1 MRRGGSVSG
10 AVSLVMIFCV
20 LCLAVFATLT
30 YVTADR
36 ERQLAE
42 LTAQRAAEYYAADA
56 EATRIVAALSRGETP
71 DTDAEIA
78 ETLDLWNDA
87 SRLVAFRVPAG
98 GEQELSVS
106 LRLYPSGTY
115 EILDWS
121 TGYAGDW
128 EANDT
133 IDIWDG
139 GLFAD

>member
-42 LTAQRAAEYYAADA
+42 LTAQSAAEYYAADA
-56 EATRIVAALSRGETP
+56 EAARIVAAFEPGETP
-71 DTDAEIA
+71 ATVAEIT
-78 ETLDLWNDA
+78 ETLDFWNDA
-87 SRLVAFRVPAG
+87 SRLVEFRIPAG
-98 GEQELSVS
+98 GEQELSVRV
-106 LRLYPSGTY
+106 RLYPGGAY

-121 TGYAGDW
+121 SAYAGAW
-128 EANDT
+128 ETNDT

-139 GLFAD
+139 EF

>member
-36 ERQLAE
+36 EQKLSELGAE
-42 LTAQRAAEYYAADA
+42 SAAAYYAADA
-56 EATRIVAALSRGETP
+56 EATRCLAALRRGETP
-71 DTDAEIA
+71 EGI
-78 ETLDLWNDA
+78 TLTESHDSA
-87 SRLVAFRVPAG
+87 GAVEEFSVPVN
-98 GEQELSVS
+98 ENQELRVKVRLTPDGSCKI
-106 LRLYPSGTY
+106 LRWELAF
-115 EILDWS
+115 
-121 TGYAGDW
+121 AGDW

-139 GLFAD
+139 DLFAD